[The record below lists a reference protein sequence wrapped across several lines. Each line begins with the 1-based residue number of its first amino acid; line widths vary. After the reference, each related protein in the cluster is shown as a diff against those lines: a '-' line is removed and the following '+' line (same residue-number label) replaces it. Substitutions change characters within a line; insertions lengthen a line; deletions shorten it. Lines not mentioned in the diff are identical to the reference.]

1 MKTRMCR
8 PAITEIN
15 QKNIFFVKWIDH
27 VHFWFFQ
34 SGRPA
39 DTQWENMA
47 TIWRG
52 RKRCSLRGFL
62 GSKECRHFVMLSGFP
77 FLLYLF
83 DQNKSERGSRVL

>member
-1 MKTRMCR
+1 
-8 PAITEIN
+8 
-15 QKNIFFVKWIDH
+15 
-27 VHFWFFQ
+27 
-34 SGRPA
+34 
-39 DTQWENMA
+39 MA
-47 TIWRG
+47 TIWWG